1 MSPTQSAADRTEVGP
16 VQTSTLGPVQMSAP
30 NGSLDVVD
38 GVHIG
43 LKTIALVAVCRTVGQ
58 LTELLP

>member
-1 MSPTQSAADRTEVGP
+1 
-16 VQTSTLGPVQMSAP
+16 MSAP